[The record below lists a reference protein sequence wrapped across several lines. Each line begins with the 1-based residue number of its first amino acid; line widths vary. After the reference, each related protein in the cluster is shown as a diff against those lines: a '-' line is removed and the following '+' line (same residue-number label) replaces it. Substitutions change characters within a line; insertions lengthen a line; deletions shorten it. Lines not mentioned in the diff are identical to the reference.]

1 MRSST
6 SLCEVEERIMVDM
19 KAQVLERPAP
29 VDTAP
34 LRLVDRDPPEPG
46 RREVRLSV
54 HVCACCRTD
63 LHVVTG
69 ELDLPHLPVIPGHQ
83 VVGAVDALGEGATR
97 LRIGERVGVCWLHW
111 ADGVCQYCRSGSENL
126 CVNGQFTGWTV
137 DGGYAEE
144 ITVPEDFAIH
154 LPEELDDLAVSPLL
168 CAGAVGYRALRRA
181 EIEPGERVALLGF
194 GSSAH
199 LVMQVLRHW
208 GCEVF
213 VLTRGEGH
221 RALARELGAAWVG
234 AADELPPA
242 TCDRA
247 VIFAPVGDLVP
258 LALGII
264 RPGGTVSLAGIHMTP
279 IPVMD
284 YDLLWH
290 ERSLRSVANVTRRDA
305 EELVAL
311 AVEADVRAEYTTYPL
326 DAANDALAAIAADSI
341 RGTAILEVG

>member
-1 MRSST
+1 
-6 SLCEVEERIMVDM
+6 M
-19 KAQVLERPAP
+19 KAQVLKRPAP
-29 VDTAP
+29 IGTAP
-34 LRLVDRDPPEPG
+34 LQLVEREPPEPG
-46 RREVRLSV
+46 RGEVRV
-54 HVCACCRTD
+54 RVRACACCRTD

-69 ELDLPHLPVIPGHQ
+69 ELELPKLPVVPGHQ
-83 VVGAVDALGEGATR
+83 VVGEVEALGEGCTR
-97 LRIGERVGVCWLHW
+97 LRAGQRVGVCWLHW
-111 ADGVCQYCRSGSENL
+111 ADGVCLYCRRGSENL
-126 CVNGQFTGWTV
+126 CEHALFTGWTA
-137 DGGYAEE
+137 DGGYAEA
-144 ITVPEDFAIH
+144 ITVAEDFAIR
-154 LPEELDDLAVSPLL
+154 LPDALDDLAASPLL

-181 EIEPGERVALLGF
+181 EIESGERVALLGF

-199 LVMQVLRHW
+199 LVMQVLRYW
-208 GCEVF
+208 NCDVF
-213 VLTRGEGH
+213 VLTRGERH

-247 VIFAPVGDLVP
+247 VVFAPVGNLVP
-258 LALGII
+258 VALRVI

-305 EELVAL
+305 EEFVAL
-311 AVEADVRAEYTTYPL
+311 AAEADVRPAYATYPL

-341 RGTAILEVG
+341 RGSAVLEIAR